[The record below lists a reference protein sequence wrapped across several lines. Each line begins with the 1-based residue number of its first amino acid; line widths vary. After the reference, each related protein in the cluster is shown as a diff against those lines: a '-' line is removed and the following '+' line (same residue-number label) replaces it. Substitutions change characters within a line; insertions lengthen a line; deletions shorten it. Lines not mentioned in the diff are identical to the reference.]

1 MGQLI
6 ADCGR
11 RSPWSP
17 RSSPVRYHV
26 PVSLNSK
33 APEATLAVQ
42 AVSVSSVTFRW
53 PELLM
58 SHPPSSPKRGIGNA
72 QKAYLPDLEFRL
84 DVFSCAS
91 DGSKVPHTSLLIG
104 EDEEDEDGDM
114 KHATRRHLP
123 TEASA
128 FGLRAG
134 AEYKA
139 ELSVRLARMG
149 ARTWQPTGLSAS
161 FVMPAAEEQ
170 PQRNASTAN

>member
-26 PVSLNSK
+26 PVSLNST

-42 AVSVSSVTFRW
+42 AVSVTSVTFQW

-58 SHPPSSPKRGIGNA
+58 TLPQSSPKRGIVNVRNA
-72 QKAYLPDLEFRL
+72 CLPDLEFRL

-91 DGSKVPHTSLLIG
+91 DGNMVPHTSLLIG
-104 EDEEDEDGDM
+104 EDDEDEDGDM
-114 KHATRRHLP
+114 MHAPHRKLP

-149 ARTWQPTGLSAS
+149 ARTWQPTGLSTS
-161 FVMPAAEEQ
+161 FVMPTAEEQ